1 MGTSTCLLTPG
12 FEERE
17 REGERKKINN
27 DSIILKFENR
37 IWFI

>member
-1 MGTSTCLLTPG
+1 MGMFICLFIFG

-17 REGERKKINN
+17 EKKINN
-27 DSIILKFENR
+27 DLIMLRFENR

>member
-1 MGTSTCLLTPG
+1 MGTFTCLLTRG

-17 REGERKKINN
+17 KKKINN
-27 DSIILKFENR
+27 DSIMLRFENR

>member
-1 MGTSTCLLTPG
+1 MGMFICLFIFG

-17 REGERKKINN
+17 KKINI
-27 DSIILKFENR
+27 DLISWKFENR

>member
-17 REGERKKINN
+17 EKKINN
-27 DSIILKFENR
+27 DSIMLKFENR